1 MISSSS
7 KLEERGFGSAAPPS
21 SLGLKTCS
29 RGDLLV
35 QAPAVCDPRDPVPFE
50 ELWRGLVAHA
60 AGTLR
65 SLIEPELYPAVIED
79 PRGPLRSLLTDLS
92 RIGAPA
98 AFELFALYRAREAD
112 VESVFGTAPCGGRR
126 DAYDSFIGYLTQ
138 RDLAPLWDAFSAL
151 ESLLVGRT
159 QLFIAA
165 TAELCRRWMADREAI
180 AAVFPKL
187 RGPASPRNIR
197 LGLSESHCGGRT
209 VARLS
214 FGGDFALFYKPRS
227 VDMELGFGRFLDWF
241 NRQDHGLPSLRAVS
255 VLRRPDY
262 GWMEE
267 ALPAP
272 CDNLDAVARFYQRSG
287 MLLALADLFCAVD
300 FHSENLIASGEQPVA
315 VDLETLFH
323 PPGPFESVQS
333 SAQVNSLE
341 RTELLPRPIT
351 AGSYVICGLG
361 AVPRGADIQFRQHGW
376 RNINSDDMAPCELP
390 ASFPAGAVPRYVDDS
405 PSVAPWVGDIL
416 SGFSAMHEFFR
427 RRRDELW
434 GDNGPIACAF
444 AGGCSRFVLRA
455 TRIYAELL
463 RRAVQPSP
471 LTVQDS
477 WRLSFAPL
485 CHRDQLLD
493 QLCRL
498 EKKALERM
506 DVPCFTTQ
514 TTEQFVSSEGQ
525 SIPEFFTSTG
535 FDLARRAAYVIDDS
549 ALNEKLAVIS
559 RALQEATYPSWTA
572 VPVSA
577 APSCGHA

>member
-1 MISSSS
+1 MTSSSS
-7 KLEERGFGSAAPPS
+7 KLEERGFGSAAPTS
-21 SLGLKTCS
+21 SLGLKACS
-29 RGDLLV
+29 GGDWLV

-50 ELWRGLVAHA
+50 ELWSGLVVHA
-60 AGTLR
+60 AQTLR

-79 PRGPLRSLLTDLS
+79 PRGPLRSLLIDLS

-98 AFELFALYRAREAD
+98 AFELFALYRAREAN
-112 VESVFGTAPCGGRR
+112 VEFVFGTAPCGGRR
-126 DAYDSFIGYLTQ
+126 DAYDSFIGYLTR

-159 QLFIAA
+159 ELFIAA

-180 AAVFPKL
+180 AAAFPRL
-187 RGPASPRNIR
+187 RGKTNPRNIR
-197 LGLSESHCGGRT
+197 FGISESHCGGRT

-214 FGGDFALFYKPRS
+214 FAGDFALFYKPRS
-227 VDMELGFGRFLDWF
+227 VDMEWGFVRFVDWF
-241 NRQDHGLPSLRAVS
+241 NRQGHGLPSLRAVS

-272 CDNLDAVARFYQRSG
+272 CNNLDAVARFYQRAG
-287 MLLALADLFCAVD
+287 MLLALADLFQAVD

-323 PPGPFESVQS
+323 PPGPFES
-333 SAQVNSLE
+333 AQVNSLE
-341 RTELLPRPIT
+341 RTELLPRPIN
-351 AGSYVICGLG
+351 AGSYVVCGLG
-361 AVPRGADIQFRQHGW
+361 AVPRGADIQFRRHGW

-390 ASFPAGAVPRYVDDS
+390 ASLPAGAVPRYRDAW
-405 PSVAPWVGDIL
+405 PSVAPWVDNIL
-416 SGFSAMHEFFR
+416 SGFSSMHEFFR

-444 AGGCSRFVLRA
+444 GGGRSRFVLRA
-455 TRIYAELL
+455 TWIYAELL

-471 LTVQDS
+471 LTTQDS

-485 CHRDQLLD
+485 CHRDQRLD
-493 QLCRL
+493 QLCGL

-506 DVPCFTTQ
+506 DVPCFSTQ
-514 TTEQFVSSEGQ
+514 TTDRFVSSEGR
-525 SIPEFFTSTG
+525 SIPGYFTSTG
-535 FDLARRAAYVIDDS
+535 LDLARNAANVIDDG
-549 ALNEKLAVIS
+549 ALNEKLVMI
-559 RALQEATYPSWTA
+559 RCALQEATYPSWTA